1 MRCDL
6 IVGSDD
12 GVLPDR
18 CQAIVWT
25 FDDFSSI
32 TSQETDIN
40 KMWLRLTSFNWQIY
54 TQKHHL

>member
-1 MRCDL
+1 MTWV
-6 IVGSDD
+6 IIGSDD
-12 GVLPDR
+12 GLLPDR

-40 KMWLRLTSFNWQIY
+40 RMWLRLYSFNGQIY
-54 TQKHHL
+54 TQNYHL